1 MADAYGVGLDEAGEA
16 DGERK
21 EGATSLA
28 VFPAGKVRRTAVR
41 RSRRPRSRAVRL
53 YRAQMR
59 PSHTQSLPPI
69 DARQL
74 RDEHPVNGGGCTS
87 LRGKHRQKSGKCK
100 SLATPTRHRPG
111 GLCRVPSME
120 RTRIAELGGKVGE
133 QVTIRGWVHVVRDQ
147 KRMQFVVVRDESGLA
162 QVVLGKEDPPSELN
176 ELLSRLTAES
186 AVTVSGEVV
195 ADERVKLGGLELQ
208 LEGLEV
214 DSPAEPELPIAP
226 DSALDKR
233 IDWRYLDLRRPDRK
247 LIFEVQ
253 STVEHAMRE
262 YWREDGFIEIHTPKL
277 MGSASESGA
286 ELFKVEYFERTA
298 YLAQSPQ
305 FYKQMAMAAGFG
317 KVFEIGPVFRANP
330 SFTSRHDTEFTS
342 VDVELSWI
350 DSHEDVMA
358 FEESWLAYVLGAV
371 KDAHGSE
378 IEETFDV
385 ELTVPDVPFPRVTLE
400 QAKELLRDAGLQ
412 ALGVEHDLDPPSE
425 RALSALI
432 KEKEG
437 HEFVFVMDYPTS
449 VRPFYHMRH
458 SDDPTLT
465 KSFDL
470 LWRGIELTTGAQREH
485 RYEQLLRQASEK
497 RVETGPIQYYLD
509 FFRCGAPPH
518 GGFGFGLTRLLM
530 QLLGQENVREVTFL
544 YRGPNRLTP

>member
-1 MADAYGVGLDEAGEA
+1 M
-16 DGERK
+16 
-21 EGATSLA
+21 T
-28 VFPAGKVRRTAVR
+28 
-41 RSRRPRSRAVRL
+41 
-53 YRAQMR
+53 
-59 PSHTQSLPPI
+59 
-69 DARQL
+69 
-74 RDEHPVNGGGCTS
+74 
-87 LRGKHRQKSGKCK
+87 
-100 SLATPTRHRPG
+100 
-111 GLCRVPSME
+111 
-120 RTRIAELGGKVGE
+120 RTRIDELLSHVGE
-133 QVTIRGWVHVVRDQ
+133 QVSIRGWVQVVRDQ
-147 KRMQFVVVRDESGLA
+147 KRMQFLVIRDESGSAQAILA
-162 QVVLGKEDPPSELN
+162 KEDPPTELN
-176 ELLSRLTAES
+176 EQISHLAAES
-186 AVTVSGEVV
+186 AVTVTGTVV

-208 LEGLEV
+208 LAGLTV
-214 DSPAEPELPIAP
+214 DSLAEPELPIAA

-262 YWREDGFIEIHTPKL
+262 FWRKEGFIEIHTPKL

-286 ELFKVEYFERTA
+286 ELFKVEYFERMA

-358 FEESWLAYVLGAV
+358 FEEAWLAHVLAAV
-371 KDAHGSE
+371 KETHGQA
-378 IEETFDV
+378 IEATFETEV
-385 ELTVPDVPFPRVTLE
+385 IAPELPFPRVTLDE
-400 QAKELLRDAGLQ
+400 AKQWLREAGHDSVP
-412 ALGVEHDLDPPSE
+412 GPGHDLDPPSE
-425 RALSALI
+425 RALSAI
-432 KEKEG
+432 VKERHG
-437 HEFVFVMDYPTS
+437 HEFAFVTEYPTS
-449 VRPFYHMRH
+449 VRPFYHMRFA
-458 SDDPTLT
+458 DRPTVT

-485 RYEQLLRQASEK
+485 RYEQLLEQAADK
-497 RVETGPIQYYLD
+497 GVETGPIQYYLD
-509 FFRCGAPPH
+509 FFRFGAPPH

-544 YRGPNRLTP
+544 YRGPNRLEP